1 MTMIVSSLSQLTENF
16 DGESWRPELLDADQL
31 AELFANHRV
40 TAVHDRIDEQLE
52 ELISARGPGRVRTP
66 DEWAAAK
73 AEVLQ
78 GRDPADYGTWAFYPW
93 NGRLVHVLPRDE
105 FRFVRTDRNRNKITR
120 EEQRTLLGKRVAVIG
135 LSVGNSAA
143 LTAAME
149 GVGGRFRLADFDR
162 LGLSNLN
169 RLRAGVHEL
178 GVEKTVLCA
187 RQLFELDPYLDVE
200 IWRAGLTGENL
211 AGFLD
216 GVDVVVEECDT
227 AWVKV
232 AVREQ
237 ARERG
242 IPVLMDTNDRGLLD
256 VERFDLEPDRP
267 LLHGRIGDVTA
278 ADVAGLDR
286 AGMVAL
292 MVAMVDGSRIS
303 PALAEAMTEIGRSLS
318 SWPQLASGTMLGGAV
333 VTDAAR
339 RILLGKPQPSGR
351 YYVDLDRLVGGA
363 S

>member
-1 MTMIVSSLSQLTENF
+1 MIISALPELAETCDVT
-16 DGESWRPELLDADQL
+16 SWRPELLDAAQL
-31 AELFANHRV
+31 PDLFANCQV
-40 TAVHDRIDEQLE
+40 TAVHDRIDDQLE
-52 ELISARGPGRVRTP
+52 ELISAREPGRVRTP
-66 DEWAAAK
+66 GEWAAAK
-73 AEVLQ
+73 AEVLG
-78 GRDPADYGTWAFYPW
+78 GRQQVDYGTWAFYPW
-93 NGRLVHVLPRDE
+93 IGRLVHVLPRDE

-120 EEQRTLLGKRVAVIG
+120 EEQTAMLGKRVAVVG

-149 GVGGRFRLADFDR
+149 GVGGAFRLADFDR

-169 RLRAGVHEL
+169 RLRTGVHDL

-211 AGFLD
+211 DGFLD
-216 GVDVVVEECDT
+216 GADLVVEECDT
-227 AWVKV
+227 AWVKI
-232 AVREQ
+232 AIREQ
-237 ARERG
+237 ARHRG

-278 ADVAGLDR
+278 NEVAGLDR
-286 AGMVAL
+286 AEMVAL
-292 MVAMVDGSRIS
+292 MVQMVDGTRIS
-303 PALAEAMTEIGRSLS
+303 PALTQAMTEIGRTLS
-318 SWPQLASGTMLGGAV
+318 SWPQLASGTMLGGAL

-339 RILLGKPQPSGR
+339 RVLLGKPLPSGR
-351 YYVDLDRLVGGA
+351 YYVDLETIVGGA
-363 S
+363 T